1 MADIKDILENDTV
14 KLILGLLIQM
24 LLSYPI
30 RFITPRIMRYVYSTI
45 FACILQYWVYGFPIV
60 WIYLF
65 GLFMYLLT
73 IMLPHRCG
81 GLVTLLSMLFLSSY
95 HLNAILYRYGE

>member
-1 MADIKDILENDTV
+1 MVDFKAVLENDTV
-14 KLILGLLIQM
+14 KLILGLFIQM

-30 RFITPRIMRYVYSTI
+30 RFITPRINRYIYSTL
-45 FACILQYWVYGFPIV
+45 FGTILQFWVYGFPVV

-65 GLFMYLLT
+65 GLFMYALT
-73 IMLPHRCG
+73 MMLPHRCG